1 MGNYLMNSIGNI
13 RNYNSIIS
21 LAIIFTLLF
30 TFLNLYYLEVVF
42 DFSDFTWSL
51 IFITV
56 ISIIYTLRFINKENI
71 ASLYSLFFLTS
82 LLFLG
87 GKFISVFLGYSGEPL
102 FELDF
107 FVYTLLDERKS
118 SKLFFTIMSAFLS
131 LEFGY
136 YFSRIFFK
144 KSNSNI
150 YSSKLT
156 LNMNKYLLI
165 SIIIIMASLL
175 GFSSYNT
182 VIKVL
187 NGGYLA
193 LYSNQIEGYGFN
205 YFSLLKIILLASTGI
220 FLSQTNKKIQ
230 IIFLLIMGSYFLLD
244 LISGARGGFIA
255 YLLFLVWYRHDFGL
269 KRANIVK
276 FLFIVL
282 GLAFFLS
289 SIFGLISLRVTE
301 TTQMNTYQKILKLV
315 NDQGTTLMI
324 FNESLYVENYPIIPY
339 FQNFIP
345 GSSFI
350 YSKFVGNIF
359 PYDNSFGAYI
369 SYVLNPEVYNL
380 GYGLGWSF
388 FSDAYLYGFRNFVL
402 FCFWVAV
409 FSIFINYLQIN
420 ITKNIYIKI
429 ITISI
434 VSPILFLPRSGLN
447 AVFPLIPYILILFF
461 LMKLLSGSLKR

>member
-1 MGNYLMNSIGNI
+1 MTSILET
-13 RNYNSIIS
+13 RKSNSIIS
-21 LAIIFTLLF
+21 ISIITGLLIL
-30 TFLNLYYLEVVF
+30 FLNLYYLDIFF
-42 DFSDFTWSL
+42 DFTDFIWSV

-56 ISIIYTLRFINKENI
+56 ISIIYILRFISKENVV
-71 ASLYSLFFLTS
+71 SLYSLFFLTS

-87 GKFISVFLGYSGEPL
+87 GKFISVFLGYNGESL

-107 FVYTLLDERKS
+107 FVYTLLDERRS
-118 SKLFFTIMSAFLS
+118 SKLFFTTISAFLS

-144 KSNSNI
+144 RNDNNI
-150 YSSKLT
+150 YSYKLI
-156 LNMNKYLLI
+156 LNMNKYVLF
-165 SIIIIMASLL
+165 SIIIIISLL
-175 GFSSYNT
+175 LGMSSYST
-182 VIKVL
+182 VLKVL
-187 NGGYLA
+187 DGGYLA
-193 LYSNQIEGYGFN
+193 LYVSQAEEYGFT
-205 YFSLLKIILLASTGI
+205 YLALLKIILLASTGI
-220 FLSQTNKKIQ
+220 FLAQKNKNIQT
-230 IIFLLIMGSYFLLD
+230 IFLFMMGLYFLIG
-244 LISGARGGFIA
+244 LILGSRGGFIT
-255 YLLFLVWYRHDFGL
+255 YLLFLLWYKHDFGL
-269 KRANIVK
+269 KKANLVK

-301 TTQMNTYQKILKLV
+301 ANQMNAYQRLLKLI

-324 FNESLYVENYPIIPY
+324 FNESLYVDNYPIIPY

-350 YSKFVGNIF
+350 YSTFVSDIY

-369 SYVLNPEVYNL
+369 SYTLNPEAYNF

-388 FSDAYLYGFRNFVL
+388 FSDAYLYGFSTIIL